1 MMYWRTYNIVMQKHL
16 LAVNG
21 GFVIHEMEGGI
32 LEEGLRLRRDRRKKI
47 MGALQ
52 RGLNLDVL

>member
-1 MMYWRTYNIVMQKHL
+1 MQKHL